1 MVKVAK
7 PVNEE
12 VPLRLAETPVS
23 APTVVAL
30 KMEFPAVLVKPPE
43 KTESPVCVLVPETLR
58 DVCVVAPK
66 VVAAAVLVKPPENVD
81 KPP

>member
-23 APTVVAL
+23 APTVVEL

-43 KTESPVCVLVPETLR
+43 KV
-58 DVCVVAPK
+58 DI
-66 VVAAAVLVKPPENVD
+66 PP
-81 KPP
+81 